1 MQSQE
6 RRPLEP
12 SQTNPFPKSD
22 GNGNLIRED
31 VAQAAERVKATTAQA
46 IDRAADALDE
56 AAARREQW
64 RVSRQR
70 FANDAVDCMRT
81 HPLATVAL
89 AFGAG
94 FLISRLLGTDDDL

>member
-1 MQSQE
+1 M
-6 RRPLEP
+6 EP
-12 SQTNPFPKSD
+12 SQPNPFPKSD
-22 GNGNLIRED
+22 DNGNLIRED

-46 IDRAADALDE
+46 IDRTAGAAADALDQ

-81 HPLATVAL
+81 HPLATIAL

-94 FLISRLLGTDDDL
+94 FLISRLLGSDDD

>member
-1 MQSQE
+1 M
-6 RRPLEP
+6 EP
-12 SQTNPFPKSD
+12 SQTHPFPKSD
-22 GNGNLIRED
+22 GNGSLIRED

-46 IDRAADALDE
+46 IDRTASAAADALDQ

-81 HPLATVAL
+81 HPLATIAL

-94 FLISRLLGTDDDL
+94 FLISRLLGSDDD